1 MVVIYDHLCHSIFN
15 PPTKLNYVT
24 LLVIFSPYILN
35 GNADS
40 RMVTQKPKKHTCCMQ
55 IVSCVRNVIS
65 TEEAEKKLN
74 LMLLAHPSSCF
85 LHTEYQYSKSYN
97 VLNLILL
104 AENIYSISCFLQWA
118 SLSGQTR
125 EGYAAEQNVRL
136 CICYLGSCIFYLAKW
151 IIW

>member
-1 MVVIYDHLCHSIFN
+1 MNHV
-15 PPTKLNYVT
+15 
-24 LLVIFSPYILN
+24 
-35 GNADS
+35 
-40 RMVTQKPKKHTCCMQ
+40 QKPEKHTCCMQ
-55 IVSCVRNVIS
+55 NVSYVRNFIS

-136 CICYLGSCIFYLAKW
+136 CICYLGWCIFYLAKW
-151 IIW
+151 ICYLVVGLIIRANKCEKHAPEHDMMTIIL

>member
-85 LHTEYQYSKSYN
+85 LHTQYQYSKSYN
-97 VLNLILL
+97 ALNLMFQHSLFPSVGLIIRANKGGVYMLQNKMFFCIF
-104 AENIYSISCFLQWA
+104 AIWVRVYSI
-118 SLSGQTR
+118 
-125 EGYAAEQNVRL
+125 
-136 CICYLGSCIFYLAKW
+136 
-151 IIW
+151 